1 MGLVNIDFVI
11 GRQVKIN
18 LKAIYDGQ
26 LAVLSV
32 FPSWQIWAGATYS
45 KYTVSVSVSI
55 VYYRT
60 SFFIVVYFMIKVY

>member
-1 MGLVNIDFVI
+1 MRLVNVDLVI

-32 FPSWQIWAGATYS
+32 FPSWQIWAGAY
-45 KYTVSVSVSI
+45 I
-55 VYYRT
+55 
-60 SFFIVVYFMIKVY
+60 